1 MDSGKEEL
9 YWERVIARDKASDG
23 QFVFAVLTTQIY
35 CRPSCPARRP
45 LRAHVRF
52 FDHGE
57 AAGREGFRPCLRCR
71 PDAALRDSVA
81 VEKALGLLVD
91 PEGAPDLAALARE
104 TGYSPSHFQRIFKR
118 ATGLSPAA
126 YARAR
131 RIERAGQALSA
142 PSATGQ
148 PVTEAIYEAG
158 FAGPSTFYRDA
169 KERMG
174 MTPSAWARGGE
185 GATIHWAVMETTLG
199 PMLVAATQRGICRLA
214 FGVGVEDL
222 VRLFP
227 RAELV
232 AGGEAFRDLFA
243 RVLAAVEAP
252 GQDGDIPLD
261 VRGTAFQEAVWA
273 ALRRIPQGETRSYA
287 DLAAAIGRPKATRA
301 AGSANGANR
310 VAVLIPCH
318 RVIKSDGGLG
328 GYAWGEGVKRELL
341 KREGVEIGGGY
352 TKE

>member
-1 MDSGKEEL
+1 MDSDQTEVF
-9 YWERVIARDKASDG
+9 WENVVARDKGADG
-23 QFVFAVLTTQIY
+23 RFVFAVATTGIY

-45 LRAHVRF
+45 LRDHVRF
-52 FDHGE
+52 FADGD
-57 AAGREGFRPCLRCR
+57 AARAHGFRPCLRCR
-71 PDAALRDSVA
+71 PDEAGRDGAAVETALRMMADA
-81 VEKALGLLVD
+81 
-91 PEGAPDLAALARE
+91 APSLTELAAA

-131 RIERAGQALSA
+131 RIGRAAQAL
-142 PSATGQ
+142 GDHC
-148 PVTEAIYEAG
+148 VTDAIYASG
-158 FAGPSTFYRDA
+158 FGGPSTFYRNA

-174 MTPSAWARGGE
+174 MTPSAWAKGGE
-185 GATIHWAVMETTLG
+185 GVTIHWAVMPTTLG
-199 PMLVAATQRGICRLA
+199 AMLVAATDRGICRLA

-222 VRLFP
+222 RALFP
-227 RAELV
+227 KAEL
-232 AGGEAFRDLFA
+232 AEGGEAFKSLFA
-243 RVLAAVEAP
+243 RVLSAVETP
-252 GQDGDIPLD
+252 GQASDIPLD

-273 ALRRIPQGETRSYA
+273 ALRQIPAGETRSYA
-287 DLAAAIGRPKATRA
+287 QLAAAIGRPAACRA

-318 RVIKSDGGLG
+318 RVIRGDGALG

-341 KREGVEIGGGY
+341 AREGVH

>member
-1 MDSGKEEL
+1 MDSDQTEVF
-9 YWERVIARDKASDG
+9 WENVTTRDKGADG
-23 QFVFAVLTTQIY
+23 RFVFAVSTTGIY

-45 LRAHVRF
+45 ARDHVRF
-52 FDHGE
+52 FADGD
-57 AAGREGFRPCLRCR
+57 AARAHGFRPCLRCR
-71 PDAALRDSVA
+71 PDEAGRDGAAVETALRMMAHD
-81 VEKALGLLVD
+81 
-91 PEGAPDLAALARE
+91 APSLTELATA

-131 RIERAGQALSA
+131 RIERAEQVLGDHC
-142 PSATGQ
+142 
-148 PVTEAIYEAG
+148 VTDAIYASG
-158 FAGPSTFYRDA
+158 FGAPSTFYRNA

-174 MTPSAWARGGE
+174 MNPSAWAKGGE
-185 GATIHWAVMETTLG
+185 GVTIHWAVMPTTLG
-199 PMLVAATQRGICRLA
+199 AMLVAATDRGICRLA

-222 VRLFP
+222 RALFP
-227 RAELV
+227 KAELIE
-232 AGGEAFRDLFA
+232 GGEAFRSLFA
-243 RVLAAVEAP
+243 RVLSAVETP
-252 GQDGDIPLD
+252 GQASDIPLD

-273 ALRRIPQGETRSYA
+273 ALRQIPAGETRSYA
-287 DLAAAIGRPKATRA
+287 QLAAAIGRPAACRA

-318 RVIKSDGGLG
+318 RVIRGDGALG

-341 KREGVEIGGGY
+341 AREGVH